1 MAGFELTLYEL
12 RVCEILCMLSA
23 IMCIT
28 TAIAQVQHNYE
39 RFVFDVS
46 PLKKKWTMSYYYDV
60 AESQFH
66 AWSDTRPSKP
76 K

>member
-1 MAGFELTLYEL
+1 MAGFELTFYEL

-46 PLKKKWTMSYYYDV
+46 PLKKK
-60 AESQFH
+60 
-66 AWSDTRPSKP
+66 
-76 K
+76 

>member
-12 RVCEILCMLSA
+12 RVCEILCMLCA

-39 RFVFDVS
+39 RFVFDVLL
-46 PLKKKWTMSYYYDV
+46 LKKK
-60 AESQFH
+60 
-66 AWSDTRPSKP
+66 
-76 K
+76 